1 MRRKADMRVYLGK
14 QMEEKKYREKRE
26 KALNDEQAVM
36 WSKDK

>member
-1 MRRKADMRVYLGK
+1 
-14 QMEEKKYREKRE
+14 MEEKKYREKRE